1 MKWWWQKPKLPEFR
15 SYLVDGK
22 HRIVEAFVHNGT
34 RYLMYE
40 NPTDVPTGRMLA
52 ANGVYMEME
61 MRCDKEYL
69 ELHCKAVDKILNE
82 NKKGINVTYL
92 AQLNLNLK
100 ERLNL
105 MPLPDFVYKLA
116 SVIFFDESESKYS
129 YDWAYNQKKIAK
141 WKEDPQMLDFF
152 LSRLA
157 SELIPSLKPAAGSSH
172 TFFQVAEKIDKIHR
186 DNLTKALSP
195 NI

>member
-1 MKWWWQKPKLPEFR
+1 MWFKKKFR
-15 SYLVDGK
+15 SYLIDGRYK
-22 HRIVEAFVHNGT
+22 IVEAFIHKGT

-40 NPTDVPTGRMLA
+40 NPVDVPTARMLA
-52 ANGVYMEME
+52 ANGIYCEME
-61 MRCDKEYL
+61 MKCDKEYL
-69 ELHCKAVDKILNE
+69 DLHCKAVDKILNE

-92 AQLNLNLK
+92 AQLNTNLR

-116 SVIFFDESESKYS
+116 SVIFFDESESEVS
-129 YDWAYNQKKIAK
+129 YDFAYNAQKIAK
-141 WKEDPQMLDFF
+141 WKEDPELLDFF

-157 SELIPSLKPAAGSSH
+157 SELIPSLKPAEKSSH
-172 TFFQVAEKIDKIHR
+172 MFFQVAEKIDKIHR
-186 DNLTKALSP
+186 DNLTKALSQ

>member
-1 MKWWWQKPKLPEFR
+1 MRWPWQKKKFKSFLVEGKFR
-15 SYLVDGK
+15 
-22 HRIVEAFVHNGT
+22 IIEAFVHDGT

-40 NPTDVPTGRMLA
+40 NPVEVPTGRLLA
-52 ANGVYMEME
+52 ANGIYCEME

-92 AQLNLNLK
+92 AQLNMNLK

-116 SVIFFDESESKYS
+116 SVIFFDESESPVS
-129 YDWAYNQKKIAK
+129 YDWGYNEKKIAK
-141 WKEDPQMLDFF
+141 WKKDPETLDFF

-157 SELIPSLKPAAGSSH
+157 SELIPSLKPAEKSSNM
-172 TFFQVAEKIDKIHR
+172 FFQVAEKIDKIHR
-186 DNLTKALSP
+186 DSLTKVLSG

>member
-1 MKWWWQKPKLPEFR
+1 MWPWKKKEKPPFVP
-15 SYLVDGK
+15 YLEQGK
-22 HRIVEAFVHNGT
+22 FRIVEAFDYQGVK
-34 RYLMYE
+34 YLMFE
-40 NPTDVPTGRMLA
+40 NAEEVPTARLLA
-52 ANGVYMEME
+52 AQGVYCELE
-61 MRCDKEYL
+61 MRCDREYL
-69 ELHCKAVDKILNE
+69 DLHCRAVDKILNE

-92 AQLNLNLK
+92 AQLNMNLRD
-100 ERLNL
+100 RLAL

-152 LSRLA
+152 LNRLA
-157 SELIPSLKPAAGSSH
+157 TELIPSLKPVGKSSH
-172 TFFQVAEKIDKIHR
+172 MFFQVAEKIDKIHR

>member
-1 MKWWWQKPKLPEFR
+1 MWPWKKKEKPKFVP
-15 SYLVDGK
+15 YLEQGK
-22 HRIVEAFVHNGT
+22 FRIVEAFDHGGVK
-34 RYLMYE
+34 YLMFE
-40 NPTDVPTGRMLA
+40 NTDEVPTARLLA

-61 MRCDKEYL
+61 MRADKEYL
-69 ELHCKAVDKILNE
+69 EQHCKAVDKILNE

-92 AQLNLNLK
+92 AQLNINLR
-100 ERLNL
+100 ERLSL

-129 YDWAYNQKKIAK
+129 YDWAYNQKKIAR
-141 WKEDPQMLDFF
+141 WKEDPEMLDFF

-157 SELIPSLKPAAGSSH
+157 SELIPSLKPAAGSSNMY
-172 TFFQVAEKIDKIHR
+172 FQVAEKIDKIHR
-186 DNLTKALSP
+186 DSLTKVLSG

>member
-1 MKWWWQKPKLPEFR
+1 MWPFKKKFR
-15 SYLVDGK
+15 PYLVDGK
-22 HRIVEAFVHNGT
+22 YKITDAFDHAGVK
-34 RYLMYE
+34 YLMYE
-40 NPTDVPTGRMLA
+40 NPVEVPTARMLA
-52 ANGVYMEME
+52 AQGIYVEME
-61 MRCDKEYL
+61 LRCDKEYL

-92 AQLNLNLK
+92 AQLNQNLK

-105 MPLPDFVYKLA
+105 MPLPDFVFKLA
-116 SVIFFDESESKYS
+116 SVIFFDETESPVS
-129 YDWAYNQKKIAK
+129 YDWAYNEKKIAK
-141 WKEDPQMLDFF
+141 WKKDPELLDFF

-157 SELIPSLKPAAGSSH
+157 TELIPSLRSVGKDSRM
-172 TFFQVAEKIDKIHR
+172 FFQVAEKIDKIHR